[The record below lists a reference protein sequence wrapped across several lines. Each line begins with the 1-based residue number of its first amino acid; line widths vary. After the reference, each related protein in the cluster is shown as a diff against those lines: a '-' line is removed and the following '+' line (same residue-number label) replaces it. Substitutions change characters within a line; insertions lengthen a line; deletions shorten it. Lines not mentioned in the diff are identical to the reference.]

1 MSCKESSVVNVWQT
15 RTITACPQPY
25 ATLSSVSHDFSPAL
39 SPAQSPVCPVFSPA
53 RAPVAAGGARVDSSI
68 LQKSADDEE
77 GFLSEDVKRTRESP
91 PQLVLQQQENVD
103 ATTGTIVDGA
113 DRTVEGDTDGALQP
127 QVQQD
132 GNPNTAAKWESLVS
146 IGDDSKSTFEQPRAA
161 NSGAT
166 TSTGGIMMRMA
177 TTTTTALLCLAMLFQ

>member
-1 MSCKESSVVNVWQT
+1 MADEDDH
-15 RTITACPQPY
+15 
-25 ATLSSVSHDFSPAL
+25 SVSAALRHVVTRITRLFSCSVTCTVTCL
-39 SPAQSPVCPVFSPA
+39 SCLFTGKSSRCSWWCSSRFQYFAKEC
-53 RAPVAAGGARVDSSI
+53 RRRV
-68 LQKSADDEE
+68 